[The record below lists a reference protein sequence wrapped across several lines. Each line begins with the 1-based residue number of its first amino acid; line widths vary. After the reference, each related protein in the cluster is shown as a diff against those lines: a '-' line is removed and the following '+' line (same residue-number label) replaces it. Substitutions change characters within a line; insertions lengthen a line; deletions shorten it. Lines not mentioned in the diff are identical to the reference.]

1 MVRKCNEILNTL
13 IPRQNEHNEFVLFSI
28 ALCGFEFLLTKKK
41 ITRFAML
48 KTWKNNKIVFYKVHI
63 SLD

>member
-41 ITRFAML
+41 
-48 KTWKNNKIVFYKVHI
+48 
-63 SLD
+63 